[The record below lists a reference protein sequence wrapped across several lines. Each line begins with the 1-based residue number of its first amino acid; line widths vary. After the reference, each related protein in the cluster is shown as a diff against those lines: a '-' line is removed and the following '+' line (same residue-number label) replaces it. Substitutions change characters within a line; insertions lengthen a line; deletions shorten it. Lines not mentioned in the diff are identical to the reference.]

1 MSLYTHLSIQD
12 IENILSTFYT
22 IQNVQEVIL
31 LKGGSENT
39 NYLVKTQEF
48 SFVLTLCE
56 QKTVAEAERLA
67 SLLQYLNDND
77 FKTSEVIHTSQ
88 GDLITTFKNKPIIL
102 KSFIEGIITEDLSN
116 DQLEEL
122 GKKLAHLHQIK
133 APDYITDTLNF
144 GVKYFDKV
152 KVYAAGSD
160 FDKWLTQI
168 KLDVSKTFSDKLP
181 KALIHS
187 DIFSSNIIVNT
198 AANSTTIMDFEEAC
212 YYYRVF
218 DIGMMIVGTCSAN
231 NEISLSKATHILK
244 GYQKITPLLTIE
256 KEALQMSIVYAAA
269 ATSYWRHQNFN
280 YVKPNPKRKDDYI
293 EMQRLADFARAIP
306 KDVFNTIFN

>member
-39 NYLVKTQEF
+39 NYLVKTATS

-56 QKTVAEAERLA
+56 QKTIAEAERLA

-77 FKTSEVIHTSQ
+77 FNTSEVIHTSK
-88 GDLITTFKNKPIIL
+88 GNLITAFKNKPIIL
-102 KSFIEGIITEDLSN
+102 KTFIEGIITEDLSN
-116 DQLEEL
+116 DQLEKL
-122 GKKLAHLHQIK
+122 GENLAHLHQIK

-152 KVYAAGSD
+152 KVYAAGSG
-160 FDKWLTQI
+160 FDTWLTQI
-168 KLDVSKTFSDKLP
+168 KLDVYKNFSDELP
-181 KALIHS
+181 KTLIHS
-187 DIFSSNIIVNT
+187 DIFSSNIIVNPETNT
-198 AANSTTIMDFEEAC
+198 ATIMDFEEAC
-212 YYYRVF
+212 FYYRIF
-218 DIGMMIVGTCSAN
+218 DIGMMIVGTCSTS
-231 NEISLSKATHILK
+231 NEISLSKAANILK
-244 GYQKITPLLTIE
+244 GYQKITPLLAIE

-280 YVKPNPKRKDDYI
+280 YVKPNPKRKDDYL
-293 EMQRLADFARAIP
+293 EMQTLADFARAIP
-306 KDVFNTIFN
+306 KDVFKNIYN